1 MIVVDASVLANVV
14 ADDGPDGTRV
24 RHLVVSNGPVAMP
37 DLADIETMAVL
48 RKRWIGKT
56 ITTQRFAAAVGYL
69 AALPFRRYP
78 AHAFLHRIHELRFDV
93 TVHDAVY
100 VALAEA
106 LGCDLVTADA
116 RLARASGPRCPIR
129 VVA

>member
-24 RHLVVSNGPVAMP
+24 CHLVVSNGPVAMP

-56 ITTQRFAAAVGYL
+56 ITTQGFAAAVGYL
-69 AALPFRRYP
+69 AALPFRRYS
-78 AHAFLHRIHELRFDV
+78 AHPFLHRIHELRFDV